1 MRDNKNFVMV
11 KYGYTYITDNQSTY
25 TNITGMLD
33 ENGMVKLD
41 FYPPKTN
48 DNMSYPLNIEVKYYS
63 RYISS
68 EINNRNNDLTITT
81 KKMIINRLNI

>member
-63 RYISS
+63 RYKST

>member
-63 RYISS
+63 RYIST

>member
-1 MRDNKNFVMV
+1 MV

-63 RYISS
+63 RYIST